1 MLGVAS
7 AVMGTEMVFPELGG
21 GAKRMDDSPAARAMR
36 VFLTSSGLFPRCLVT
51 LVLME
56 RPGFFFCCLADDFWT
71 RTSASRGLLLEDVC
85 RETVGALDTDS
96 VVVFFRGRSL
106 H

>member
-1 MLGVAS
+1 VAS
-7 AVMGTEMVFPELGG
+7 AVMGTEMVFPEFGG
-21 GAKRMDDSPAARAMR
+21 GAKRMEDSPAARAIR

-56 RPGFFFCCLADDFWT
+56 RPGFFFGPLEDFWT

-85 RETVGALDTDS
+85 LETVGALDKEDS
-96 VVVFFRGRSL
+96 AVVFFLGRSF
-106 H
+106 HGT